1 MLSEPPQE
9 DTAKSATIQA
19 PAFINSLAATLR
31 PSLFWLAFLLLNLFL
46 FLPAYLLN
54 RADNSLLPPVS
65 GDWQEATRQLLAWR
79 QNLDPFR
86 LSAEFTLL
94 FTLWIFLPR
103 LRGSRWRNPFLAFA
117 ACVYLL
123 GLLYAIYEQLSL
135 SFYHEDPVFYAQ
147 AQLVLDGL
155 PFILRHLALSPA
167 SFALAAAAAVL
178 SLMAIASLLR
188 LLAAEQSVASL
199 GALSRTTLFALV
211 LLILASFLLNGRALA
226 GPKSVVSCLTCK
238 VGRNITDSLA
248 TAEQVRSMNRLSFDQ
263 AYDYSDYSLLARPD
277 IYLIFIESYGGTL
290 YRRQL
295 KEPYLKLLGEL
306 EAELA
311 EAGWQAA
318 TILSESPTWGGGS
331 WMAYTSALF
340 GLRVDSHPA
349 YLALLERFGGGD
361 YVHLGKSLQ
370 EMGYH
375 HARVTSIAVEL
386 GDEEWEQYQAFY
398 GTDRWL
404 RYSDLGYNG
413 RHYGWGP
420 APPDQFV
427 LNAVHEELQKSE
439 EPLFLFMITQNSHYP
454 WQDVPALAAEWQALN
469 DGSQAN
475 PQPNI
480 STPKVAVD
488 ANDFM
493 RSIRYELQVLT
504 RFILEEADDDA
515 IFILVGDH
523 QPGYITRPEDGL
535 ETPLHIISKDDA
547 LAASLSAYG
556 FERGLRL
563 DEPRAGMKHEGLYSL
578 IMRVLVERY
587 GRGDRLPPPYWP
599 DGAPGLEYTD

>member
-9 DTAKSATIQA
+9 DTTKPATLQA
-19 PAFINSLAATLR
+19 PAIINSLAATLR

-65 GDWQEATRQLLAWR
+65 SDWQEAARQLLAWR

-86 LSAEFTLL
+86 LNAEFALL
-94 FTLWIFLPR
+94 FALWIFLPR

-117 ACVYLL
+117 ACVYVLA
-123 GLLYAIYEQLSL
+123 LLYAIYEQLSL
-135 SFYHEDPVFYAQ
+135 SFYRDDPIFYAQ
-147 AQLVLDGL
+147 AQLVFDGL
-155 PFILRHLALSPA
+155 PFVLRHLALSPA
-167 SFALAAAAAVL
+167 SFALGGAATVL
-178 SLMAIASLLR
+178 AFLAIACLLH
-188 LLAAEQSVASL
+188 LLASEQSVSSL
-199 GALSRTTLFALV
+199 GALSRTTLFGLV

-226 GPKSVVSCLTCK
+226 GPKIVVSCLTCK
-238 VGRNITDSLA
+238 VGRNIRGSLA
-248 TAEQVRSMNRLSFDQ
+248 MAEQVQSMKQLSFDQ

-277 IYLIFIESYGGTL
+277 IYLIFIESYGGIL

-295 KEPYLKLLGEL
+295 KEPYLELLGEL
-306 EAELA
+306 ETELA
-311 EAGWQAA
+311 DAGWQAA

-331 WMAYTSALF
+331 WMAYSSALF

-349 YLALLERFGGGD
+349 YLALLDRFGDGD
-361 YVHLGKSLQ
+361 YPHLGRTLQ
-370 EMGYH
+370 EMGYR
-375 HARVTSIAVEL
+375 HARVTSISVEL
-386 GDEEWEQYQAFY
+386 GEEEWEQYQDFY

-420 APPDQFV
+420 APPDQYV
-427 LNAVHEELQKSE
+427 LNAVHEELQKNG

-454 WQDVPALAAEWQALN
+454 WQDVPELAAEWQALN
-469 DGSQAN
+469 DGSEFN

-480 STPKVAVD
+480 KTPKVTVD
-488 ANDFM
+488 VDDFM
-493 RSIRYELQVLT
+493 RSIRYELQFLT
-504 RFILEEADDDA
+504 RFILEEVDDDA
-515 IFILVGDH
+515 IFILIGDH

-535 ETPLHIISKDDA
+535 ETPLHILSKDES
-547 LAASLSAYG
+547 LAASLTAYG

-563 DEPRAGMKHEGLYSL
+563 DEPRTGIKHEGLYSL
-578 IMRVLVERY
+578 IMRVLLERY

-599 DGAPGLEYTD
+599 DGVQNLEQAE

>member
-1 MLSEPPQE
+1 MLSEPQKE
-9 DTAKSATIQA
+9 DATNLAALRARPIGE
-19 PAFINSLAATLR
+19 LAATALR
-31 PSLFWLAFLLLNLFL
+31 PALFWLVFLLLNLLL
-46 FLPAYLLN
+46 FLPAYVLN
-54 RADNSLLPPVS
+54 RAESSLLPPLT
-65 GDWQEATRQLLAWR
+65 GDWQEAAKQLLAWR
-79 QNLDPFR
+79 HNLDPFR
-86 LSAEFTLL
+86 LQAEFTLL
-94 FTLWIFLPR
+94 LGLWVFLPR
-103 LRGSRWRNPFLAFA
+103 ARTSGRGAALRAIIVF
-117 ACVYLL
+117 VYLL
-123 GLLYAIYEQLSL
+123 ALLYAIYENLSL
-135 SFYHEDPVFYAQ
+135 SFYQKDPVLYAQ
-147 AQLVLDGL
+147 AQLILDGL
-155 PFILRHLALSPA
+155 PFVLRHLSLSPA
-167 SFALAAAAAVL
+167 SFALAGAAVAL
-178 SLMAIASLLR
+178 VIAAIIILLR
-188 LLAAEQSVASL
+188 LLVSEQIAASL
-199 GALSRTTLFALV
+199 GALSQAAL
-211 LLILASFLLNGRALA
+211 LALIFLVLASFLLNGRALA

-238 VGRNITDSLA
+238 VGRNITGSLA
-248 TAEQVRSMNRLSFDQ
+248 TAEQVRSMNQLSFDQ
-263 AYDYSDYSLLARPD
+263 VYDYGDYSLLARPD

-295 KEPYLKLLGEL
+295 QEPYLELLGEL
-306 EAELA
+306 ETELVD
-311 EAGWQAA
+311 AGWQAA

-331 WMAYTSALF
+331 WMAYSSALF

-361 YVHLGKSLQ
+361 YPHLGKSLQ
-370 EMGYH
+370 EMGYR

-386 GDEEWEQYQAFY
+386 GDEQWEQYQTFY

-404 RYSDLGYNG
+404 RYSDLAYSG

-427 LNAVHEELQKSE
+427 LSAVNEELQNNGQ
-439 EPLFLFMITQNSHYP
+439 PLFLFMITQNSHYP
-454 WQDVPALAAEWQALN
+454 WREVPDLVADWRALN
-469 DGSQAN
+469 DGSEAN

-480 STPKVAVD
+480 KTPKVTASRD
-488 ANDFM
+488 HYM
-493 RSIRYELQVLT
+493 QSIRYELQFLT

-535 ETPLHIISKDDA
+535 ETPLHILSKDES

-578 IMRVLVERY
+578 LMRVLLGRY

-599 DGAPGLEYTD
+599 DGVPDYEISD